1 MHITV
6 CSVLLVVLYVSKG
19 LVGGWVPCCQRIATQ
34 SMLIG
39 ANSTHTMMQ
48 SLHCTA
54 VHAPINPVTG
64 IFCIVLNSL
73 DSSYSC

>member
-1 MHITV
+1 MHKTV
-6 CSVLLVVLYVSKG
+6 CSVLLVVLYANEG
-19 LVGGWVPCCQRIATQ
+19 LVGGWVPFCQCITTN

-39 ANSTHTMMQ
+39 ANSTQTC
-48 SLHCTA
+48 SRCAA